1 MSACKAA
8 RIQYI
13 PNSNSHDATGR
24 LRTTLPT
31 DQRVTPAQ
39 RTQTSRENY
48 KLTARELQLVG
59 DLRSGDP
66 ESFKLLTTVRAK
78 MAAQVD
84 LLRAK
89 VEDKM
94 VRDSLERF
102 IKEKKKKK
110 KRELSP
116 SADKRERCEKEA
128 KKMKLHHHH
137 HNHKHA
143 EHRTHQPHQLQQ
155 NPKPH
160 NFSAGKHVLHSHH
173 HHNHSLTNG
182 TKKNLQPVF
191 SPPPPR
197 KVPEQLQKKQTVPSQ
212 PPALFTF
219 TPLKVVKAKPQE
231 FKEKHREKDLKLK
244 LKKEN
249 AEANVKHAE
258 LKKKKGAFSYFYL
271 FIYLVTFKDYW
282 PIKINRGGVE

>member
-1 MSACKAA
+1 M
-8 RIQYI
+8 
-13 PNSNSHDATGR
+13 
-24 LRTTLPT
+24 
-31 DQRVTPAQ
+31 
-39 RTQTSRENY
+39 
-48 KLTARELQLVG
+48 
-59 DLRSGDP
+59 
-66 ESFKLLTTVRAK
+66 LTTVRAK

-94 VRDSLERF
+94 VRDRLERF
-102 IKEKKKKK
+102 MKEKKKKK
-110 KRELSP
+110 KRDLSP
-116 SADKRERCEKEA
+116 LADKRERSEKEA
-128 KKMKLHHHH
+128 KNVKLHHHH

-143 EHRTHQPHQLQQ
+143 EHRIHQPHQLQQ

-160 NFSAGKHVLHSHH
+160 NFSTDKLVLHSH

-182 TKKNLQPVF
+182 TKKPIF
-191 SPPPPR
+191 PPPQPR

-231 FKEKHREKDLKLK
+231 FKEKPRDKDLKLK

-249 AEANVKHAE
+249 EEANVKHAE
-258 LKKKKGAFSYFYL
+258 LKKKKGELCYFHL
-271 FIYLVTFKDYW
+271 FIYLLSFKDCW
-282 PIKINRGGVE
+282 HLKMDVGGSE